1 MLTFPRRTRRI
12 ALVLPL
18 LAATGCATWSQRSA
32 SVGSQDVT
40 YAGTMRVT
48 RADGGAVVLDRVTI
62 GVDSVVGI
70 DHASPHARVAIPT
83 SEVRRLESRKL
94 EPVRTGVLAVLAAV
108 GAVGA
113 IYVFGYHADC
123 GCVATP

>member
-18 LAATGCATWSQRSA
+18 LAATGCATWSQRSS

-48 RADGGAVVLDRVTI
+48 RADGGSIVLDRVTI

-70 DHASPHARVAIPT
+70 DHTSPHARVAIPT
-83 SEVRRLESRKL
+83 SEVRRLESRKSQ
-94 EPVRTGVLAVLAAV
+94 PVRTAALAAV
-108 GAVGA
+108 GVAAAFVAVFA
-113 IYVFGYHADC
+113 ITYHSE
-123 GCVATP
+123 CVCIAQP